1 MRPRASACWTSWTSC
16 TRLTDNASTP
26 CTAMS
31 SMVVPVLPRCRTSC
45 RHSAAISR
53 SLAARRS
60 SSCWTTRRVW
70 MVCPSPTCSS
80 SCWKITAP
88 SWCAPPALS
97 QSSRPIS
104 LSVQRTRKPP
114 RRWKQ
119 KFVRVLK
126 NS

>member
-16 TRLTDNASTP
+16 TRLTDTASTP

-53 SLAARRS
+53 SLAVRRS

-88 SWCAPPALS
+88 LWRGLPAPS
-97 QSSRPIS
+97 RNSRPIS
-104 LSVQRTRKPP
+104 LSVQRIKKLPK
-114 RRWKQ
+114 RWKPR
-119 KFVRVLK
+119 FVRVRK
-126 NS
+126 ST